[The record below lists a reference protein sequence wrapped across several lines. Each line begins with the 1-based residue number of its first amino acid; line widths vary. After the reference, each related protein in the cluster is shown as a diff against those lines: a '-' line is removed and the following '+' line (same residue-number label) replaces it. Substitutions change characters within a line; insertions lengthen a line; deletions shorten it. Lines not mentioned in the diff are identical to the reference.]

1 VLSFIACEFD
11 LLVSKTGPIIEVV
24 DTTGGLEA
32 LTPEQIKSTRKPLNT
47 QESKVVQSPVFHQP
61 PLFYYRLYKSQRLKP
76 NTKVPLQKH
85 YKNERKLRVKH
96 YEILKQIRAMKQ
108 KTLFATK
115 DLERSI
121 EASENHLV
129 KLKVDQSSLRLAIS
143 ERETGIKFSINHNW
157 MWRKYY
163 QDRMKINQEKLNKA
177 QQVMPDEVPGITNL

>member
-1 VLSFIACEFD
+1 
-11 LLVSKTGPIIEVV
+11 
-24 DTTGGLEA
+24 
-32 LTPEQIKSTRKPLNT
+32 
-47 QESKVVQSPVFHQP
+47 
-61 PLFYYRLYKSQRLKP
+61 
-76 NTKVPLQKH
+76 
-85 YKNERKLRVKH
+85 
-96 YEILKQIRAMKQ
+96 MKQ